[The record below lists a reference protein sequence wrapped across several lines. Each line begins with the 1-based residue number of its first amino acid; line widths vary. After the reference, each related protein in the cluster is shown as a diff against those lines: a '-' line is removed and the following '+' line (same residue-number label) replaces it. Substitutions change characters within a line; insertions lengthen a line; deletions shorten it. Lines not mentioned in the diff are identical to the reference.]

1 MSILRRCTDFVL
13 QNRLQAMGVAFII
26 SYIPLL
32 GSVAILIAGLVT
44 LRKGAFEGLLVVIA
58 ATLPYLLKYYTGFG
72 GGVIESEIAVIG
84 LVLSLVSN
92 MLVWVFAIVLRRY
105 NNWNTVLE
113 YAVLL
118 GLVVIGLVH
127 ILYPDIQAWW
137 ATQLTRYFDKTTAM
151 VSGLN
156 ATSADAQS
164 DVINLIKGYAT
175 GFVVVS
181 LLFNVLLQLVLAR
194 WWQAVIFN
202 PGGLRK
208 ELYQI
213 RLSRVMGGLFIV
225 GFALS
230 WIGNDIVMDMMPLLY
245 SIFCAA
251 GLSFAHY
258 YFSTKKNVWVWLL
271 ILYLLLIWLFPL
283 SIVIIAFIA
292 LFDVWVDLRKRFV
305 RPAG

>member
-151 VSGLN
+151 VSGLI
-156 ATSADAQS
+156 AH
-164 DVINLIKGYAT
+164 
-175 GFVVVS
+175 
-181 LLFNVLLQLVLAR
+181 LQK
-194 WWQAVIFN
+194 WH
-202 PGGLRK
+202 
-208 ELYQI
+208 
-213 RLSRVMGGLFIV
+213 
-225 GFALS
+225 
-230 WIGNDIVMDMMPLLY
+230 
-245 SIFCAA
+245 SI
-251 GLSFAHY
+251 H
-258 YFSTKKNVWVWLL
+258 
-271 ILYLLLIWLFPL
+271 
-283 SIVIIAFIA
+283 
-292 LFDVWVDLRKRFV
+292 
-305 RPAG
+305 